1 MALLTDYSD
10 VLVLRV
16 TMNSPAVVL
25 LVVIFIGVVDGFSLS
40 VAPPRHRSTKFPLS
54 SSAQAIHFNAA
65 HSRIL
70 RPRSHHRCAKSSS
83 SLLSSSSS
91 STIVDYLAID
101 IAEDAPRNI
110 MAFDVLWATDNGIQ
124 RCEGFKLSEEDKQA
138 RNVYASTTIDL
149 STGSPILYV
158 PEQLILSSSKAMAEL
173 RSPEMKL
180 AERQIANN
188 NGGAAAT
195 EYRQYYLMLK
205 LLVEIQK
212 GKDSAWYTWL
222 NSLTRYFTNAPAMT
236 EYCLLCLPPLMR
248 KLVTQERENQRQL
261 SNIQHVTFLNDDIK
275 YHPRDLVKWVYQIVY
290 TRSISV
296 YDAQT
301 DEYNL
306 QIIPMADYFNHSSDD
321 YVEIHSQYDE
331 YGNYMA
337 YAAYDIPAN
346 TPLRIQYADPRNPS
360 HLLARYGFLDKTC
373 PSTYCKLLPPTINQD
388 MLVLGYSHD
397 RMLFYKNGSVADE
410 VWDIFLYNYLSSMNA
425 VNDIHTLM
433 EAHRSNDYDTK
444 LALHTHYYPAT
455 CAALIEH
462 VNSFITDIDKL
473 ITKAETIGV
482 SDGPSKSIYVRN
494 EHPRLPLIHEHNL
507 FVRETFV
514 NVRDRYS

>member
-1 MALLTDYSD
+1 MIF
-10 VLVLRV
+10 
-16 TMNSPAVVL
+16 
-25 LVVIFIGVVDGFSLS
+25 VVIFIGVVDGFFLG
-40 VAPPRHRSTKFPLS
+40 VALPTPRSISFSFSFPPAPSQASTNS
-54 SSAQAIHFNAA
+54 NA

-70 RPRSHHRCAKSSS
+70 GPWSQHHRCASSS
-83 SLLSSSSS
+83 LSSSSS

-110 MAFDVLWATDNGIQ
+110 MAFDVLWAADNGIQ
-124 RCEGFKLSEEDKQA
+124 RCGGFKLVEEDKRA
-138 RNVYASTTIDL
+138 HNVYASTTTDL

-158 PEQLILSSSKAMAEL
+158 PEHLILSSSKAMAEL
-173 RSPEMKL
+173 RSPEMKS
-180 AERQIANN
+180 AEVQITND
-188 NGGAAAT
+188 GGAT

-205 LLVEIQK
+205 LLLEIQK
-212 GKDSAWYTWL
+212 GKESAWYTWL
-222 NSLTRYFTNAPAMT
+222 NSLPRYFTNAPAMT

-248 KLVTQERENQRQL
+248 KLVTEERENQHQL
-261 SNIQHVTFLNDDIK
+261 SNIQHVSFLSDDIK
-275 YHPRDLVKWVYQIVY
+275 NHPRDLVKWVYQIVY

-301 DEYNL
+301 GEYNL

-321 YVEIHSQYDE
+321 YIEIHSQYDE

-337 YAAYDIPAN
+337 YAAYDIPAS
-346 TPLRIQYADPRNPS
+346 TPLRIRYADPRNPS

-388 MLVLGYSHD
+388 MLDLGYSHD
-397 RMLFYKNGSVADE
+397 RMLFYKNGQVADE
-410 VWDIFLYNYLSSMNA
+410 VWDIFLYSYLSSINA
-425 VNDIHTLM
+425 INDICALM
-433 EAHRSNDYDTK
+433 EAHRTADYDTK
-444 LALHTHYYPAT
+444 LALHTRYYPVT
-455 CAALIEH
+455 CAALLEH
-462 VNSFITDIDKL
+462 VTSFITDIDKL

-482 SDGPSKSIYVRN
+482 SDGPSNSVYIRN

-507 FVRETFV
+507 FVRETFL